1 MSARRITVC
10 GVGAVGGNLV
20 EHLARTGW
28 THLHAV
34 DFDRVEGHNIGNQ
47 PYQIR
52 QVGQSKVHAL
62 ASLVYEATGLA
73 LETTNLRID
82 KKNVRRVVTTTDLV
96 VDALDNAQAR
106 RVVAQACHQASVPCL
121 HVGLGAHGL
130 ADVRPNEGYRI
141 EDPQPGAEA
150 CEATESR
157 PAVLLAVIL
166 AAETLERWS
175 QELPLAARSLSVP
188 ELIVSS
194 RRGIVGSPVEALTE
208 YSRSPTG

>member
-10 GVGAVGGNLV
+10 GVGALGGNLI

-28 THLHAV
+28 RNLHAV

-73 LETTNLRID
+73 LTTTNLRIEE
-82 KKNVRRVVTTTDLV
+82 KNVRRVVTAADLV
-96 VDALDNAQAR
+96 VDALDNAEAR
-106 RVVAQACHQASVPCL
+106 RVVAQACHRAGVPCL

-130 ADVRPNEGYRI
+130 ADVRPNVGYRI
-141 EDPQPGAEA
+141 EDPEPGAEA
-150 CEATESR
+150 CEAVGSR

-166 AAETLERWS
+166 AAETLGRWS
-175 QELPLAARSLSVP
+175 QEQPLTTRSLSVP
-188 ELIVSS
+188 ELIASS
-194 RRGIVGSPVEALTE
+194 RRGVA
-208 YSRSPTG
+208 